1 MGIHWEGE
9 AARMGE
15 GEEEGQGDDG
25 QVEIEEVCPLGR
37 AHLQEE
43 RRCFYENS
51 KASGNRPCNLVRIAC
66 EI

>member
-1 MGIHWEGE
+1 
-9 AARMGE
+9 MGE